1 MTAIPY
7 KANPSK
13 GGRPSRKPNDEDL
26 ALLYSQYTASE
37 IAEMM
42 GVKVATVRSW
52 IARQRAAARAEKK
65 EKNNNDA

>member
-52 IARQRAAARAEKK
+52 IARQRAAARQQEKAVAD
-65 EKNNNDA
+65 NG

>member
-7 KANPSK
+7 KANPGK

-52 IARQRAAARAEKK
+52 IARQRAAAKAE
-65 EKNNNDA
+65 EKAVADNG

>member
-52 IARQRAAARAEKK
+52 IARQRAAAKAE
-65 EKNNNDA
+65 EKAVADNG